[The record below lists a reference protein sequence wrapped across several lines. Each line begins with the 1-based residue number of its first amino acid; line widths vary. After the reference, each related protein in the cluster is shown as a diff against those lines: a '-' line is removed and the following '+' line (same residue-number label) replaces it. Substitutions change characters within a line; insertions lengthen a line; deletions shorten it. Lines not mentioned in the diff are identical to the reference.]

1 MQRLPSHK
9 SYEVKFR
16 EAIVKTDLHGILL
29 DAERKVQM
37 VDMEGG
43 LKYEYFHDWRHRICR
58 NISGQASYFR
68 RPHSFNPDTGAQWH
82 GIKNDVDNLSH
93 R

>member
-29 DAERKVQM
+29 DAERK
-37 VDMEGG
+37 E
-43 LKYEYFHDWRHRICR
+43 
-58 NISGQASYFR
+58 S
-68 RPHSFNPDTGAQWH
+68 WH
-82 GIKNDVDNLSH
+82 GGHIYRHNKV
-93 R
+93 